1 MQSTTIS
8 EPEKNFAAKADE
20 RAGKYR
26 VFHLGRE
33 EFGIRALKVRE
44 IMNL

>member
-8 EPEKNFAAKADE
+8 EPEMNLAAKADE
-20 RAGKYR
+20 RAYL

-33 EFGIRALKVRE
+33 EFGIRALKVRQ
-44 IMNL
+44 IMGL